1 MVGIDK
7 NIMRS
12 SLIIFYIIIISML
25 LFLISS
31 LYSYLNTGADR
42 SKILHTELKDIRNY
56 IPKITW
62 VKDGNEG
69 RIMDTQTL
77 TEIEKDY
84 LDGWYVKHIAYK
96 SNLTTGINDY
106 YTKNARKNIQN
117 IIKYN
122 DSLNITIDAT
132 TLKHNPDIVFF
143 SEDGQLAVL
152 EDKNVLEYKRIIKN
166 KYNIYETTEFSNY
179 KAILLLEDGF
189 WRIRHLVKEGSSSFQ
204 EDLKKTNLEYTNIKG
219 INYYPQATPWSMF
232 GDNFELKIIEEDFNI
247 IKRANL
253 NTIRIFVPYD
263 DFGKENVDENKL
275 KKLNLLLN
283 LADKKGIK
291 VIVTLFDFYGNYDV
305 LDWTFTFK
313 HAEKIVSKFKNHNAI
328 LAWDLKNEPNL
339 DFKSRG
345 KENVIP
351 WLEHLLYLVKSID
364 TKHPVTIGWSNTES
378 AHLLSDKLDFISFHY
393 YDNLE
398 MFEKKY
404 KKLKSNLP
412 NKPIVLGEFGMSS
425 YSGIWNFFEGSEK
438 KQAEYF
444 KNMQHILTTNN
455 IPFLSWTLYDFSKIP
470 KGVVGKRPW
479 RVNPQKKFG
488 FIKNNGEKKPSFKYI
503 SKQ

>member
-166 KYNIYETTEFSNY
+166 N
-179 KAILLLEDGF
+179 L
-189 WRIRHLVKEGSSSFQ
+189 
-204 EDLKKTNLEYTNIKG
+204 LKKN
-219 INYYPQATPWSMF
+219 
-232 GDNFELKIIEEDFNI
+232 
-247 IKRANL
+247 
-253 NTIRIFVPYD
+253 
-263 DFGKENVDENKL
+263 
-275 KKLNLLLN
+275 
-283 LADKKGIK
+283 
-291 VIVTLFDFYGNYDV
+291 
-305 LDWTFTFK
+305 
-313 HAEKIVSKFKNHNAI
+313 
-328 LAWDLKNEPNL
+328 
-339 DFKSRG
+339 
-345 KENVIP
+345 
-351 WLEHLLYLVKSID
+351 
-364 TKHPVTIGWSNTES
+364 
-378 AHLLSDKLDFISFHY
+378 
-393 YDNLE
+393 
-398 MFEKKY
+398 
-404 KKLKSNLP
+404 
-412 NKPIVLGEFGMSS
+412 
-425 YSGIWNFFEGSEK
+425 
-438 KQAEYF
+438 
-444 KNMQHILTTNN
+444 
-455 IPFLSWTLYDFSKIP
+455 
-470 KGVVGKRPW
+470 
-479 RVNPQKKFG
+479 
-488 FIKNNGEKKPSFKYI
+488 
-503 SKQ
+503 